1 MGRCTILSA
10 TAFWIDDVGAHAQS
24 IGSSAALRELMA
36 AMGTNGPS
44 RIDVADMS
52 TRSAVL
58 VRTNATPTLFVV
70 ELLSASGRHVLRP
83 DVRRATRC
91 WASGHDGALPS
102 DAAWD
107 ATAAADAVIGWM
119 SCGVVSPSLNL
130 QRVVES
136 HVAQRHSEKRV
147 RMYEAVEPYRRLG
160 GRWLVDPADLHAFLL
175 GVVGVAGATRM
186 PLVDVVKRADPR
198 GTFAGEAHDFAA
210 QMDLDHETAHRIQD
224 RSSRVQ
230 WLTGRIGTAV
240 ATYVASEHGPELQ
253 RKILRYLECE
263 LGRSPVGAR

>member
-1 MGRCTILSA
+1 M
-10 TAFWIDDVGAHAQS
+10 
-24 IGSSAALRELMA
+24 RELIA
-36 AMGTNGPS
+36 AMYTNGPL
-44 RIDVADMS
+44 RIDVADL
-52 TRSAVL
+52 TNRSAVL
-58 VRTNATPTLFVV
+58 VRAEAAPALFTV
-70 ELLSASGRHVLRP
+70 ELLSGSDRHLLRP
-83 DVRRATRC
+83 AARRATHC
-91 WASGHDGALPS
+91 WASGQDGALPS

-107 ATAAADAVIGWM
+107 AAAAADAVIRWM
-119 SCGVVSPSLNL
+119 SNESVSPTVNL

-136 HVAQRHSEKRV
+136 DVAQRHSEKRV
-147 RMYEAVEPYRRLG
+147 RMYEAVEQYRRLG

-210 QMDLDHETAHRIQD
+210 QMDLDHETAHRIQE

-230 WLTGRIGTAV
+230 WLTGRIRTAV
-240 ATYVASEHGPELQ
+240 ATSVASEHGPELQ

-263 LGRSPVGAR
+263 LGRSPVSAR